1 MLGLVGRICVEHAA
15 PQQRCPQGSQRSE
28 DAFRDQ
34 DKMPFVIRMMEQIGS
49 KPAEGAKLTIQ
60 KAQHAM
66 EKILELSGQRQGGA
80 D

>member
-1 MLGLVGRICVEHAA
+1 MLNMRHLNNDVRKDLSA
-15 PQQRCPQGSQRSE
+15 P
-28 DAFRDQ
+28 
-34 DKMPFVIRMMEQIGS
+34 KMPFVIRMMGQIGS

-66 EKILELSGQRQGGA
+66 EKILELSGQRHGGA